1 MSKTVYKQYD
11 SKTLKKLQNV
21 LVEIMNDVI
30 AVCDRHN
37 IPCFLVYGTAIGAA
51 RHAGFIPWDDDIDL
65 GMLREDYNHFLE
77 IFEKELSDKYELLTP
92 LTDNRYACTVTHV
105 QKRGTVFITEGN
117 QDLQCNRSIFIDI
130 FPFDHLP
137 DDQKC
142 QKKIVRKSKILAKL
156 LFLSGTGNPV
166 IPFDGIV
173 YHILHFACEIVHF
186 CLNVFHIKPAT
197 LYQKFV
203 STATQYN
210 CQEYEYVTSYEDN
223 QCLKC
228 KVKIDDLFPL
238 KKVKFEDT
246 EAYVPNNNETYLN
259 QIYGN
264 FMEIPPVEKRVNH
277 APIKIDFGD
286 NTIEAK
292 QS

>member
-142 QKKIVRKSKILAKL
+142 QKKIVRKSKCLNWSR
-156 LFLSGTGNPV
+156 FLTGNRMK
-166 IPFDGIV
+166 
-173 YHILHFACEIVHF
+173 HIH
-186 CLNVFHIKPAT
+186 CLRI
-197 LYQKFV
+197 
-203 STATQYN
+203 S
-210 CQEYEYVTSYEDN
+210 S
-223 QCLKC
+223 
-228 KVKIDDLFPL
+228 
-238 KKVKFEDT
+238 
-246 EAYVPNNNETYLN
+246 
-259 QIYGN
+259 
-264 FMEIPPVEKRVNH
+264 
-277 APIKIDFGD
+277 
-286 NTIEAK
+286 
-292 QS
+292 